1 MSLWIGHDD
10 CFLRANVHALFF
22 KKGVPL
28 IDDFCVNGELVDCA
42 QDEKNKSIEFSASEV
57 IKCKVSKII

>member
-42 QDEKNKSIEFSASEV
+42 QDEKK
-57 IKCKVSKII
+57 

>member
-42 QDEKNKSIEFSASEV
+42 QDEKKIKALNSLLAKS
-57 IKCKVSKII
+57 